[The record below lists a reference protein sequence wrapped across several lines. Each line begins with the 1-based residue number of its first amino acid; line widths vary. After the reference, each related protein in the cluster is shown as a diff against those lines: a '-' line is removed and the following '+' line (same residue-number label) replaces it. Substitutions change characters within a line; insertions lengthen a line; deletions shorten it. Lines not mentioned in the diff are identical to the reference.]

1 MDKMKR
7 QSEDSQRVQLDS
19 RLLHEVIQNINK
31 NISSFLNNAKKN
43 IKGGKKKK
51 TNIITLSEEAEKSI
65 SILNKAEKITKGAKV
80 LKTLG
85 NCDVMEN
92 IACYLDNQDLGS
104 LYETSHTLRIVS
116 AFIFL
121 VFICQYFYFNEFI

>member
-1 MDKMKR
+1 MER
-7 QSEDSQRVQLDS
+7 QSEDSQKRVQLDS

-51 TNIITLSEEAEKSI
+51 TNIITMSEEKDKSI
-65 SILNKAEKITKGAKV
+65 SFLNKPEKITKRAKV

-92 IACYLDNQDLGS
+92 IASYLDIQDLGS
-104 LYETSHTLRIVS
+104 LYETSHTLRMVS

-121 VFICQYFYFNEFI
+121 VFICQYFYYNKFI